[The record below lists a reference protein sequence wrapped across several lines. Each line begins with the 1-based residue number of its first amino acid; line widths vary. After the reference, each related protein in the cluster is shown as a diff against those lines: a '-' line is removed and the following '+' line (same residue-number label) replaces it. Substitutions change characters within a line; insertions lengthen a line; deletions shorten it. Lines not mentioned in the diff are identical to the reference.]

1 MSDLDWLSL
10 FLDFCPVVGE
20 VKATLELIRG
30 KDLITQED
38 LNTFDRA
45 TCAISLIPVAGWLS
59 KIPKGSKAAKNLPK
73 FEKFLKLV
81 KKANKANDAV
91 DKINLIRLL
100 VFDSIDNEPSEKKY
114 NSKDLFLFAAL
125 ALFPI
130 KEGKYIVHS
139 TINGK
144 YVWDVDINSSNLHL
158 WERHGGTNQQ
168 FIFKPNFAGF
178 YTIYCAQNGKALDC
192 AYSSKDNGANV
203 WVYEFNDTSAQHWN
217 IHSVTK
223 KIIPFPLRFTC
234 YTQIDYLET
243 KRCIDL
249 QYSNANNG
257 TNIWLYKEN
266 GTNAQIWYLEPV
278 N

>member
-1 MSDLDWLSL
+1 MSDFEWLSF
-10 FLDFCPVVGE
+10 FLDFIPVVGE
-20 VKATLELIRG
+20 LKATLEFISG
-30 KDLITQED
+30 KDLITEED
-38 LNTFDRA
+38 LNAFDRVA
-45 TCAISLIPVAGWLS
+45 SAISIIPVAGKLA
-59 KIPKGSKAAKNLPK
+59 KIPKGSKAAKSLPK

-81 KKANKANDAV
+81 NSANKASEKI
-91 DKINLIRLL
+91 DKINLIRLII
-100 VFDSIDNEPSEKKY
+100 FDLDDEPSEKK
-114 NSKDLFLFAAL
+114 NINLALFAAR
-125 ALFPI
+125 AFFPI

-139 TINGK
+139 TINDK

-168 FIFKPNFAGF
+168 FIFKPNVLGF
-178 YTIYCAQNGKALDC
+178 YTIYCATNGKALDC

-217 IHSVTK
+217 ILLAGENYFL
-223 KIIPFPLRFTC
+223 FPLKFTC

-257 TNIWLYKEN
+257 TNIWLYKGN